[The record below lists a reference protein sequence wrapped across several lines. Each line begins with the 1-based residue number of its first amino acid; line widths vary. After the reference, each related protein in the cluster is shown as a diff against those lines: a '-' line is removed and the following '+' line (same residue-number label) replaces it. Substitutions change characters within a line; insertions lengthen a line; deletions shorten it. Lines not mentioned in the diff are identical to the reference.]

1 MTSDLSVFTHDSPRR
16 EWLVRCQDSNLDMAV
31 CSIEA
36 NDGKV
41 EIISPEGAPF
51 TLTEREIADFYAAL
65 DAAVTQAA
73 EDLTHPRETTGAG
86 R

>member
-1 MTSDLSVFTHDSPRR
+1 MAGDLSVFTHDLPRR
-16 EWLVRCQDSNLDMAV
+16 EWLVRCQDSNLDLAV

-41 EIISPEGAPF
+41 EIISPEGTPF

-65 DAAVTQAA
+65 DAAVAQAA
-73 EDLTHPRETTGAG
+73 DDLTTP
-86 R
+86 